1 MTESYVDLYWLP
13 LGAGGVWCVHWSGRL
28 FEAIV
33 ARHEHRRACDL
44 YHSALEVQVAGDR
57 YVIEMAPVWVN
68 TESDR
73 GVVGEGPVGLPVL
86 GKSRW
91 FRYEIR
97 RWRGGTIPDIAEA
110 VASPRRMSTNHDL
123 AQRVLDLAPAF
134 PTVTWGRDELHT
146 GDMWN
151 SNSLISWLLTRSGL
165 RGDAVALPRGGRA
178 PGWSAGLVV
187 AAREGN
193 HRVPGSD
200 YRGDR
205 SSLPVTM
212 TSSIKRRG
220 VGRAGVV
227 G

>member
-13 LGAGGVWCVHWSGRL
+13 LGAGGVRCVHWSGRL

-33 ARHEHRRACDL
+33 AGHEHRKACDL

-57 YVIEMAPVWVN
+57 YVIEMAPVWGN

-110 VASPRRMSTNHDL
+110 VASPRRMSTNQDL

-134 PTVTWGRDELHT
+134 PTVTWGRDALHT

-165 RGDAVALPRGGRA
+165 RGDAVRLPPGGRA

-193 HRVPGSD
+193 RRVPDGD
-200 YRGDR
+200 YGGDR
-205 SSLPVTM
+205 SSLPLTM
-212 TSSIKRRG
+212 TSSIGRRG